1 MLIERTQHLG
11 AGHYQHSSDRL
22 DDANA
27 YKPKRVKTR
36 IGDLDLSV
44 PQTRHSAFYPHCLEK
59 GLRSECA
66 LSVALGEMYVGGV
79 SSRKVNKIVALM
91 CGSRVSSQIRPL
103 HNP

>member
-1 MLIERTQHLG
+1 MAAMHQVMKIFFNELMGIERTQHLG

-22 DDANA
+22 DDANG

-44 PQTRHSAFYPHCLEK
+44 PQTPHSAFYPHCLEK

-66 LSVALGEMYVGGV
+66 LSVFIFG
-79 SSRKVNKIVALM
+79 
-91 CGSRVSSQIRPL
+91 
-103 HNP
+103 